1 MAGIFRIPSAPKD
14 PIGGRLK
21 LRFIVTAL
29 FGLVAGFYIG
39 ISFPGNP
46 KFSISNLG
54 LKSKDSSN
62 GQHRTIYVP
71 TNPRGAETLPPGIVR
86 AETDLYLR
94 RLSGDPEQDLMP
106 SWKAKKYLVVFAVG
120 IRQKDN
126 VNKCVSKFSE
136 NFTIVLF
143 HYDGKASDWDSE
155 FEWSRQ
161 AIHVSVRKQTKWWF
175 AKRFLHPAV
184 VVPYEYI
191 FLWDEDLG
199 VDHFDAEEYIK
210 IVRKHGLEISQPA
223 LDPSS
228 QGRISWDISRKKA
241 GMEVHRGI
249 DKANWSCSHGGP
261 PCEAFVEI
269 MAPVFSRK
277 AWRCVWYLV
286 QNDLVHG
293 WGLDFAL
300 RRCAEEQNKIGVV
313 DAQWLVHKGV
323 PTLMNEAPTSSNG
336 FLHWQAVQNRC
347 FVEWREFNMRF
358 EAAEKQYKQ
367 YQLGGVGGN
376 P

>member
-1 MAGIFRIPSAPKD
+1 MAGVARIPSAVKD
-14 PIGGRLK
+14 PISRRLK
-21 LRFIVTAL
+21 LRLIITAL
-29 FGLVAGFYIG
+29 LGTLVGFYIG
-39 ISFPGNP
+39 VSSRWNHGISKKGNEGY
-46 KFSISNLG
+46 SNKL
-54 LKSKDSSN
+54 N
-62 GQHRTIYVP
+62 RIMYFP
-71 TNPRGAETLPPGIVR
+71 TNPRGAETLPPGIVS

-94 RLSGDPEQDLMP
+94 RLWGHPGQDP
-106 SWKAKKYLVVFAVG
+106 AGKKYLVVFAVG
-120 IRQKDN
+120 IRQKHT
-126 VNKCVSKFSE
+126 VNECVSRFSD

-143 HYDGKASDWDSE
+143 HYDGKSTDWDLE

-175 AKRFLHPAV
+175 AKRFLHPDV
-184 VVPYEYI
+184 VAPYEYVFI
-191 FLWDEDLG
+191 WDEDLG
-199 VDHFDAEEYIK
+199 VENFNAEEYIK

-228 QGRISWDISRKKA
+228 QGRISWAISKKRA
-241 GMEVHRGI
+241 SGEVHWGI
-249 DKANWSCSHGGP
+249 EKAEWSCGYGGP

-300 RRCAEEQNKIGVV
+300 RRCAEGRNKIGVV

-323 PTLMNEAPTSSNG
+323 PTLMNEAPTASDG
-336 FLHWQAVQNRC
+336 FLHWQAIQNRC
-347 FVEWREFNMRF
+347 FVEWKEFNTRF
-358 EAAEKQYKQ
+358 EVAEKEYK
-367 YQLGGVGGN
+367 LTRIGGN
-376 P
+376 SQPVHN